1 MRGRGAVQ
9 VERRARRSPAF
20 ATTDSLRLAVF
31 LFHAA
36 IVGYVV
42 SGWTSDEAVALLAY
56 VILLPLI
63 VLQWLLNGGSSIV
76 SNIESLIR
84 RGRWRHREGGLE
96 GSFFDTVLRSTGIRA
111 TKAQI
116 NTVVVSTM
124 FLLWVVAFLRMV
136 EIVGL

>member
-1 MRGRGAVQ
+1 M
-9 VERRARRSPAF
+9 
-20 ATTDSLRLAVF
+20 
-31 LFHAA
+31 
-36 IVGYVV
+36 
-42 SGWTSDEAVALLAY
+42 SGWTSGEADALLAY

-76 SNIESLIR
+76 SNVESLIR

-96 GSFFDTVLRSTGIRA
+96 GAFFDTVLRSVGIRA

-124 FLLWVVAFLRMV
+124 FLLWIVALLRMV
-136 EIVGL
+136 EIVGR